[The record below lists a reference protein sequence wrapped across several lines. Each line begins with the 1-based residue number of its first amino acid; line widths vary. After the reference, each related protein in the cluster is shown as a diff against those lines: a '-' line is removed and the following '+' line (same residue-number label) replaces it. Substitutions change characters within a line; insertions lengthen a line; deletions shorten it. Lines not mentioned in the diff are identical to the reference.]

1 MSYRK
6 WIFRGGAL
14 LGVAGLC
21 GLAALAGIAWS
32 QAERNRAY
40 VRPRIVNTSGSY
52 AAPQI
57 SALPSPGLSAPQEL
71 PGMGGPGTN
80 RRVYI
85 QQPGGGPAIAPGMG
99 PAGGGGMSASP
110 ITGTI
115 GGWVSANNYPT
126 WWVKPKGEEPGWLA
140 RGKQAMKAEEKLRD
154 LLDTQIDVSI
164 TNAELSDALKIILGE
179 QKIPYTVNQGGE
191 NQPLVMEQSA
201 GKVRDILRRTLRP
214 LHLDY
219 VIHQDSLQIVD
230 PKEEEFHPAVRVY
243 DLAHVIGNSQDMEKV
258 LQLIEST
265 VQPDA
270 WQNQGGRS
278 RLESVGSVLA
288 VSGTE
293 LLHEEVENL
302 LAKLESL
309 GLHSKSPAPVL
320 TPYWVP
326 GPAGVPGN
334 EALPTAP

>member
-6 WIFRGGAL
+6 WIFRGGAFF
-14 LGVAGLC
+14 GVAGLC

-32 QAERNRAY
+32 QAERNRTY
-40 VRPRIVNTSGSY
+40 VRPRIVNTSGIY

-57 SALPSPGLSAPQEL
+57 SANPEEL
-71 PGMGGPGTN
+71 PGMGGPGGGMGGPGTT
-80 RRVYI
+80 RRAYI

-99 PAGGGGMSASP
+99 AEGRGGMSASP

-115 GGWVSANNYPT
+115 GGWVSANSAAS

-164 TNAELSDALKIILGE
+164 TNAKLSDALKVILGE
-179 QKIPYTVNQGGE
+179 QEIPYTVNQGGE

-293 LLHEEVENL
+293 LLHEEVEYF

-309 GLHSKSPAPVL
+309 GLHSK
-320 TPYWVP
+320 TP
-326 GPAGVPGN
+326 GPVITPESVQVPAGAPGN
-334 EALPTAP
+334 VVLPTAP